1 MDLTQPGGVA
11 VDATG
16 AGATGPGATEPGAAR
31 DLPDPVDWRLAL
43 QVARR
48 FAGREPIAASYL
60 GASLRRD
67 FEDVTVQAEGL
78 VSEFTRLHS
87 PGPATGTV
95 LDRHGWVEANISSMR
110 RLLRPFTERVAE
122 RVARSPV
129 APLGRR
135 VAGAEMGALL
145 GYLAQRV
152 LGQYDLLVPEET
164 NGAGAP
170 AVDAVYYVGANVI
183 GLEKRF
189 AFRPHDFRLWIAL
202 HELTHRAQ
210 FTGVPWLRGYF
221 LDLVDRSLGM
231 VDPDP
236 KRLVQ
241 ALTRAAEELRRGRN
255 PLDEG
260 GLVALLATPEQRGVI
275 SQVQALMSLLE
286 GHGNVVMNHLG
297 RRHVVGQERMAR
309 VLQARRQARGLS
321 GQLQKL
327 LGLEMKMRQYEVGES
342 FVEAVEREAGL
353 QAIDAAWRGPESL
366 PTMDELTRP
375 IDWLQRV
382 QA

>member
-1 MDLTQPGGVA
+1 MDVTQPGGVA
-11 VDATG
+11 LDSTG
-16 AGATGPGATEPGAAR
+16 SGDRP

-48 FAGREPIAASYL
+48 FAGREPFADSYL
-60 GASLRRD
+60 GASLRGD
-67 FEDVTVQAEGL
+67 FAEVTTEAERL
-78 VSEFTRLHS
+78 VAEFTGLRS
-87 PGPATGTV
+87 PGPAAGTV
-95 LDRHGWVEANISSMR
+95 LDRQGWVEANVSSMR

-152 LGQYDLLVPEET
+152 LGQYDLLVPDEP
-164 NGAGAP
+164 GAAGP
-170 AVDAVYYVGANVI
+170 STDAVYYVGANVI

-189 AFRPHDFRLWIAL
+189 AFRPRDFRLWIAL

-221 LDLVDRSLGM
+221 LSLVDQSLGM

-241 ALTRAAEELRRGRN
+241 ALTRAADEMRQGRN

-260 GLVALLATPEQRGVI
+260 GLVGLLATPEQRGVI

-309 VLQARRQARGLS
+309 VLQARRQSRGLTA
-321 GQLQKL
+321 QLQKL

-342 FVEAVEREAGL
+342 FVEAVERSAGL
-353 QAIDAAWRGPESL
+353 EAIAAAWRGPEWL
-366 PTMDELTRP
+366 PTMEELTRP
-375 IDWLQRV
+375 HDWLQRV
-382 QA
+382 NA